1 MQPAEER
8 KERSIIHEEDGMITA
23 DIWRLE
29 RPSYSIA
36 GMEAQLVQSQRTEAI
51 AHLAGAL
58 AHDFNNQLM
67 VILGYADELCRCLA
81 GESLEAAL
89 EIKQSASI
97 AASITSQLL
106 TLSRRDVVHY
116 DVVNLN
122 EVIREV
128 RRLLAH
134 SLPKDCR
141 LILDLGLPA
150 TFVRADRNQLKQ
162 VLLNLALNARD
173 AMPEGGE
180 LRIETSI
187 TGTGP
192 GRNVRTRVSDSG
204 TGMDRA
210 TLARIFEPYFTTK
223 KAGLGTGLGL
233 SIVQNIIAQTGGS
246 IIATSELGKGTI
258 FEILLPC
265 AGASN
270 ECASVVH

>member
-1 MQPAEER
+1 
-8 KERSIIHEEDGMITA
+8 
-23 DIWRLE
+23 
-29 RPSYSIA
+29 
-36 GMEAQLVQSQRTEAI
+36 
-51 AHLAGAL
+51 
-58 AHDFNNQLM
+58 M

-89 EIKQSASI
+89 EIRQSASI

-106 TLSRRDVVHY
+106 TLSRQDAVHH

-122 EVIREV
+122 EVIQEV

-141 LILDLGLPA
+141 LILVLGLPA

-233 SIVQNIIAQTGGS
+233 AIVQNIIAQTGES
-246 IIATSELGKGTI
+246 IIATSELGKGTT